1 MWMYTVL
8 NSLDFKTVTC
18 INFLFSFSFVIMTSK
33 KIKNKK
39 QTKWMYTILNSLD
52 SKTVTCINFLFFLFL
67 LL

>member
-33 KIKNKK
+33 KIKNKNK
-39 QTKWMYTILNSLD
+39 QSECILY
-52 SKTVTCINFLFFLFL
+52 
-67 LL
+67 